1 MKPFVAALVVT
12 LMVASG
18 SAQTL
23 DYPQWRGLT
32 RDGSASAFVAP
43 KTWPERLTR
52 EWRIDVGEGYATPLL
67 VGATVYAFVRQ
78 GSQEVLLALNAEDG
92 RERWRT
98 AYSVVYSPARPAAMH
113 GAGPKA
119 TPLFHRGRIFSLGV
133 SGIVT
138 AFDGATGKVLWQTT
152 PPKEAPFYSAAS
164 SPLAYEGLIIAH
176 PGNYDPLTAFDVET
190 GEVKWRAGGMGFFAS
205 PILVEV
211 EGVPQIVTVLLDSV
225 IGVSPLDGA
234 VLWSHP
240 WNGGSGSV
248 TPAVYQGTI
257 IVTGLSAG
265 TMAIRPHRAAGKWSV
280 DPVWHTDDVFAYVTT
295 PVVSNGALFG
305 LSHKNKGQLFAL
317 DAATGKTL
325 WVGEPRSAENSA
337 IVKAGNL
344 LFFLNDDARLI
355 VATNS
360 RERFEILRRYTVA
373 ESATWAQPLI
383 SGRRMFVKDVSALT
397 LWTID

>member
-1 MKPFVAALVVT
+1 M
-12 LMVASG
+12 
-18 SAQTL
+18 
-23 DYPQWRGLT
+23 
-32 RDGSASAFVAP
+32 
-43 KTWPERLTR
+43 
-52 EWRIDVGEGYATPLL
+52 
-67 VGATVYAFVRQ
+67 
-78 GSQEVLLALNAEDG
+78 
-92 RERWRT
+92 
-98 AYSVVYSPARPAAMH
+98 
-113 GAGPKA
+113 
-119 TPLFHRGRIFSLGV
+119 FSLGV

-176 PGNYDPLTAFDVET
+176 PGNYDPLTAFDAET

-205 PILVEV
+205 PILVDA

-280 DPVWHTDDVFAYVTT
+280 DRVWHTDDVFAYVTT
-295 PVVSNGALFG
+295 PVVSNGAVFG